1 MTYAQLTFHSAAFA
15 PALEDE
21 QAAEQVEIRVKY
33 EGYIARQ
40 QDAEIENNYVTRI
53 RCYLPRWIIVRFPVC
68 RTKHRC

>member
-1 MTYAQLTFHSAAFA
+1 MTYAQLTSLAAFA

-40 QDAEIENNYVTRI
+40 QDEIENNYVTRI

-68 RTKHRC
+68 RTKLSPS